1 MFRSESEQEVN
12 AIRQGLIRMRAMGYI
27 TAIPNLHECISPY
40 SGDWS
45 ERVDDSGDLNDL
57 VDNIVAH
64 NT

>member
-1 MFRSESEQEVN
+1 MFRSESEHEVD
-12 AIRQGLIRMRAMGYI
+12 AIRQGLIRIRVMGYI
-27 TAIPNLHECISPY
+27 TAIPNLHEYISPY

-57 VDNIVAH
+57 VDDIVAH